1 MPFPYISVQAIPK
14 GIFDSELNSRSGT
27 NVHSVFFLIIII
39 IFFFNELYSG
49 LKIANRV
56 V

>member
-39 IFFFNELYSG
+39 IFFNELYSG